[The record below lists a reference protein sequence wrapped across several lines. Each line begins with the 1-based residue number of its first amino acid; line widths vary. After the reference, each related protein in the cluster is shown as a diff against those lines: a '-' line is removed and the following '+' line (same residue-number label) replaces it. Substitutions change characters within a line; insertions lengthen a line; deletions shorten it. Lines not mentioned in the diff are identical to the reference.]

1 MTTPYR
7 QVHSALQQKLGV
19 TARAVN
25 MRKTK
30 LQGLVAMPDDVALYV
45 EAQREGVPVHKW
57 VKDADVL
64 AQVASF
70 AERVAAKEAPAR
82 EKPTTGGSST
92 PAARRGRRASGTT
105 VALTIAGVRIG
116 TLPGLKPSHAREA
129 KVMAEKVYPALY
141 IFENSVRDMIERVLE
156 AEFGSDWWTKAVPPK
171 VRQKA
176 DEHKAGEES
185 DPWHGRRGNRELDYL
200 LLSQLWDIIKH
211 QWPLFAPFF
220 PDQAWVQTIITR
232 DMNVSRRVLAHMNP
246 LSADDIS
253 NVENAFRKWAR
264 QLQAVGGQLP

>member
-7 QVHSALQQKLGV
+7 QVHNALQQKLGV
-19 TARAVN
+19 TPRAVN
-25 MRKTK
+25 MRKAK
-30 LQGLVAMPDDVALYV
+30 LQALVGMPDDVALYV
-45 EAQREGVPVHKW
+45 EAQREGVPFHKW
-57 VKDADVL
+57 VKDADLL

-70 AERVAAKEAPAR
+70 AERVAAKEARAR
-82 EKPTTGGSST
+82 AKPTSAASST
-92 PAARRGRRASGTT
+92 PTPRRGRSATEST
-105 VALTIAGVRIG
+105 VAFTIAGVSIG

-141 IFENSVRDMIERVLE
+141 IFENSVRDIIERVLE
-156 AEFGSDWWTKAVPPK
+156 AEFGADWWTKAVPPK
-171 VRQKA
+171 ARQKA
-176 DEHKAGEES
+176 DEHKAGEKT

-211 QWPLFAPFF
+211 HWPRFAPFF

-253 NVENAFRKWAR
+253 NVENAFRKWAK
-264 QLQAVGGQLP
+264 QLQAVATQLP